1 MGDVAV
7 GGAARGL
14 CLGGDA
20 LGRKALVR
28 ERLGA
33 RSAE

>member
-1 MGDVAV
+1 LGGVVV

-14 CLGGDA
+14 CLGGGA

-28 ERLGA
+28 ERLRARGA
-33 RSAE
+33 G